1 MGDDHA
7 GAVLPVRR
15 THELF
20 WRMTA
25 VCDAAQGEMRV
36 GRERERGRAP
46 PRRTHGSAK
55 TTPSV
60 RRAIQAS
67 DEKNT
72 VLARRYGVHRQTIA
86 KWKARDT
93 PFDARMG
100 PKNPRSSVLTLEDEA
115 IILAYRWRTRLSL
128 DDSLVRLRRL
138 MPQLSRSALYRCLKR
153 HGLSK
158 IGSIAKC
165 SPLTSAALK
174 GPYCF
179 EITAIKIGGPDD
191 VFAEVPSVF
200 LAVEEV
206 TREVYAQVAKT
217 TPKTAAAFLDRL
229 VAQFPQK
236 INKVTTVS
244 QRTLFTYWEPM
255 SGGNLAADGRHP
267 FAIACRAN
275 RIVHTEK
282 PFEAP
287 SEPKR
292 RSRAVE
298 IRLVGR
304 APSPTSR

>member
-1 MGDDHA
+1 MG
-7 GAVLPVRR
+7 
-15 THELF
+15 
-20 WRMTA
+20 
-25 VCDAAQGEMRV
+25 
-36 GRERERGRAP
+36 RERGRASSQ
-46 PRRTHGSAK
+46 RTHGCAK
-55 TTPSV
+55 TIPRI

-72 VLARRYGVHRQTIA
+72 VLAKQYRIHRQTVA

-128 DDSLVRLRRL
+128 NESLVRLRCL

-158 IGSIAKC
+158 IGSIAEC

-206 TREVYAQVAKT
+206 TREVYAQVATT

-244 QRTLFTYWEPM
+244 QRTLFTYSEPM

-267 FAIACRAN
+267 FAAACRAN
-275 RIVHTEK
+275 RIVHTQTIP
-282 PFEAP
+282 PFQAP

-304 APSPTSR
+304 ASSTTTR